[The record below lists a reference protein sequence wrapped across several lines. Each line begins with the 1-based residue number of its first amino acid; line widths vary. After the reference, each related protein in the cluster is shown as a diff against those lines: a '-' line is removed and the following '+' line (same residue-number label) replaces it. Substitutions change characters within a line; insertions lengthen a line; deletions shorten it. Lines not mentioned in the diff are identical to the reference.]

1 MEADWSVEIGPDLPQ
16 IDATWEGFV
25 DLQTLPCAIET
36 VEGAQHPALR
46 KALLALNANNSRA
59 FTSKCDTWT
68 LPIEEID
75 SDEFAASIGNARVGF
90 ASYIDILQRDATQF
104 SSYEFHERRTREL
117 ASRLRLLAVQNGR
130 VDLVLRAAVMN
141 EASGYGVTLYAAGC
155 GPDEASAYTAWQ
167 TVLAAAVAAT
177 IAAAAHP
184 PRAGE

>member
-1 MEADWSVEIGPDLPQ
+1 MEADWSVEIGPVLPCL
-16 IDATWEGFV
+16 DASWEGFV
-25 DLQTLPCAIET
+25 DLRTSTCAIET
-36 VEGAQHPALR
+36 VEEARHPALH
-46 KALLALNANNSRA
+46 KALLTLNANNSRV

-68 LPIEEID
+68 LSAEEID
-75 SDEFAASIGNARVGF
+75 PDEFGSNIGNARVGF
-90 ASYIDILQRDATQF
+90 ASYIDILQRDAAQF

-117 ASRLRLLAVQNGR
+117 ARHLRLLAVQNGR